1 MRFERALPLR
11 RTSLIALKG
20 RGSKA
25 QGETLGPGVTRC
37 ISPVRA
43 AQSASST
50 RCGSAVTFCA
60 ALSGL
65 SAANEAPQGSA
76 ALHLG
81 LYCRALSGLQSVASL
96 WGLLDTTRSAGGVF
110 IRIAQEPIYFL
121 PDTPR
126 HKQRLTYRPDLS
138 NL

>member
-1 MRFERALPLR
+1 MAKLQPPPLAVRLEKALPFR

-25 QGETLGPGVTRC
+25 QGETLGPGATRC

-43 AQSASST
+43 AQSASPP
-50 RCGSAVTFCA
+50 RYGSAVAFCA

-76 ALHLG
+76 ALHPG
-81 LYCRALSGLQSVASL
+81 LYCRALSGLQPVASL
-96 WGLLDTTRSAGGVF
+96 WEAS
-110 IRIAQEPIYFL
+110 
-121 PDTPR
+121 
-126 HKQRLTYRPDLS
+126 
-138 NL
+138 